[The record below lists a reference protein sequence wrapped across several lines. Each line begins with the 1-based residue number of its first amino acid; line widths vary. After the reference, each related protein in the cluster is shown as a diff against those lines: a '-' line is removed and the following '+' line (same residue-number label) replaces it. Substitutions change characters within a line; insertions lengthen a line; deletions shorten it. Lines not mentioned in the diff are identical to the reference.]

1 MVIKLN
7 SKQKKIGE
15 EIYVF
20 LKDNDFVSETDDNFD
35 FNTDLFDYGY
45 LDSFGIVQLILFIE
59 KKYKYDLSDEDFYN
73 KLRTVNN
80 ISKKILK

>member
-80 ISKKILK
+80 ISKKILT